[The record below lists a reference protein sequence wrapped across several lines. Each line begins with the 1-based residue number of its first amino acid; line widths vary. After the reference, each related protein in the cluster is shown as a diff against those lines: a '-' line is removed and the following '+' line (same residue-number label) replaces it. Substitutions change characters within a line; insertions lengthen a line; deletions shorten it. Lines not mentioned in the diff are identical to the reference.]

1 MNQPATRQW
10 MEDQIRDMGPWHHDI
25 QIHEDFF
32 VGDVFGDD
40 AKIGRANNDGV
51 SLIEPKDKFDER
63 LKGVYPD
70 GLAGKRF
77 LDCACNAGVYCF
89 CARDAGAEYSF
100 GFDIREHWIKQANFI
115 KEHRTVGGKDRIDFK
130 VLDLY
135 DLPKENLQP
144 FDFTFFSGIFYHLP
158 DPIHGLKIAA
168 ELTSDIIVVNT
179 ASIYDPDNPGGLTPR
194 RRSSSDPVMS
204 GVSQMAWFPNGPKA
218 ILLILNWMGFREF
231 KLTKF
236 IQRDDRHRFEVFGAR
251 EPGRLKDLAGS
262 QMKVRNHDFS

>member
-1 MNQPATRQW
+1 MDEVESRQVLA
-10 MEDQIRDMGPWHHDI
+10 DQIKAMGPWHHDI
-25 QIHEDFF
+25 KIHEDFSI
-32 VGDVFGDD
+32 GQVFGDE
-40 AKIGRANNDGV
+40 AKVARANNDGV
-51 SLIEPKDKFDER
+51 SLIEPREKFFER

-70 GLAGKRF
+70 GLGGKRF

-89 CARDAGAEYSF
+89 YAREAGAEFSY
-100 GFDIREHWIKQANFI
+100 GFDVREHWIKQAKFI
-115 KEHRTVGGKDRIDFK
+115 QEHRTLAPTDRIQFD

-135 DLPKENLQP
+135 DLPQQEIAP

-168 ELTSDIIVVNT
+168 DMTNDIIVVNT

-194 RRSSSDPVMS
+194 RRSSSDYVMS
-204 GVSQMAWFPNGPKA
+204 GVSELAWFPNGPKA

-251 EPGRLKDLAGS
+251 EPGRLENLTGS
-262 QMKVRNHDFS
+262 PMKVRVTDFS